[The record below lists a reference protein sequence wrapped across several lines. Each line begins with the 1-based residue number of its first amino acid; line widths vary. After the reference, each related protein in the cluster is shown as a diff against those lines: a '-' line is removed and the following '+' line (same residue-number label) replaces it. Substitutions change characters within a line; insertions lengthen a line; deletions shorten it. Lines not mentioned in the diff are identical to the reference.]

1 MNQIQEALDEI
12 LMEREWELQRRFM
25 KEVERELGIEGRC
38 SVVTL
43 MNSANVAWKWIE
55 YARLN

>member
-1 MNQIQEALDEI
+1 MNQIQELIDEI
-12 LMEREWELQRRFM
+12 LIEKQWELQRRFM
-25 KEVERELGIEGRC
+25 QEVERELGIEGQC

-55 YARLN
+55 YARNN